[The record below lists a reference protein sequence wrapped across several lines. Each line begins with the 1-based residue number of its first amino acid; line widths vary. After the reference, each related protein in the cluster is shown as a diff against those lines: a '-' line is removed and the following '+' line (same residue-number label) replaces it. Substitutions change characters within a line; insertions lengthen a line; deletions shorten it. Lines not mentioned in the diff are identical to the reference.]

1 MVSHIHVQLSVSS
14 YSVRRLRRIS
24 RMLSVV
30 DHRVGSAEHLVSSA
44 SVLEIIPS
52 TSMQIELTSP
62 MWMLVQSLFTFG
74 LLARSV
80 SSEIPAALAMSM
92 QSSPACTTWTS
103 VQSWSTMPRHRT
115 CQPICQ
121 CSSRASVALTT
132 NLADEEV
139 GARFVDVR
147 VDELQLEAGIVHRGE
162 HLAPGLVTPGLLTSV
177 YRSWHKS
184 RRRYHPRR
192 PCSHEHTRPE
202 IQALVDALR
211 LAMLAR
217 GIRGQMMHTAAGD
230 NSCNSGEEESKLGEH
245 VERWFKVRSLLDSQ
259 RDECSGVALPPER
272 RRSYRC
278 EGHC

>member
-1 MVSHIHVQLSVSS
+1 MDVGAVAVHVRVVGKERVQRDPSRLSDVNAVITSLHDVDVGAILSDYAEAQDLPTDRYVS
-14 YSVRRLRRIS
+14 
-24 RMLSVV
+24 
-30 DHRVGSAEHLVSSA
+30 A
-44 SVLEIIPS
+44 
-52 TSMQIELTSP
+52 
-62 MWMLVQSLFTFG
+62 
-74 LLARSV
+74 
-80 SSEIPAALAMSM
+80 
-92 QSSPACTTWTS
+92 
-103 VQSWSTMPRHRT
+103 
-115 CQPICQ
+115 Q

-132 NLADEEV
+132 NLADGEV

-162 HLAPGLVTPGLLTSV
+162 HLALGLVTPGLLTSV

-245 VERWFKVRSLLDSQ
+245 VERWFKVRSLLDSR